1 MLNRK
6 VVRAKNGAA
15 EVSPTETVEIRGTWT
30 SDELM
35 KVFEAMDMLAEV
47 RN

>member
-1 MLNRK
+1 MLNKK

-15 EVSPTETVEIRGTWT
+15 VVSPTEIIEIRGTWT

-35 KVFEAMDMLAEV
+35 KVFEAMDTLVEV
-47 RN
+47 RD

>member
-6 VVRAKNGAA
+6 VIRAKNGAA

-30 SDELM
+30 GDELM
-35 KVFEAMDMLAEV
+35 KVFDAMDTLVEV
-47 RN
+47 SK